1 MGPIT
6 SRYIQKQSDNG
17 MKFTGA
23 LMIKL
28 LLGKF
33 IGTILFMVVL
43 TGCVTQTGD
52 LTNYPIQEIFD
63 TSDGSKV
70 TLVMGEGKLILNAGD
85 DHLVKGTIQ
94 NNFKDWN
101 PSIQRSSES
110 LTISQGDI
118 SQIVQPP
125 QKGIVND
132 WAIQLSNQPTDL
144 FIEAKG
150 YFGNLNLTKANLRTF
165 RILDSFS
172 QTEIKFED
180 PNPVNM
186 SIFEVG
192 SASSTLKLTGLA
204 NANFDL
210 MNFRGVGG
218 NYTLDFSG
226 QLQHDTQVNIVA
238 GLGNIKIE
246 VPHEIA
252 AVVNVSGN
260 YSKFDLHGPWVK
272 DNGYRNPAVGKL
284 FTINIKMDMGF
295 LTLILK

>member
-1 MGPIT
+1 
-6 SRYIQKQSDNG
+6 
-17 MKFTGA
+17 
-23 LMIKL
+23 MIKS

-33 IGTILFMVVL
+33 IRTLLFIVVL
-43 TGCVTQTGD
+43 TGCATPTGD
-52 LTNYPIQEIFD
+52 LNSYPIYEIFD
-63 TSDGSKV
+63 TSAGSKV
-70 TLVMGEGKLILNAGD
+70 TLVMGEGKLNLIAGD
-85 DHLVKGTIQ
+85 DNWVEGTIQ

-118 SQIVQPP
+118 SQIVQLPS
-125 QKGIVND
+125 KDIVND
-132 WAIQLSNQPTDL
+132 WTIQLSNQPIDL

-150 YFGNLNLTKANLRTF
+150 YFGNLNLAKANLRTF

-172 QTEIKFED
+172 ETEIQFED

-192 SASSTLKLTGLA
+192 SASSRLKLSGLA

-226 QLQHDTQVNIVA
+226 QLQHDTPVNIVA
-238 GLGNIKIE
+238 GLGNIRVE
-246 VPHEIA
+246 VPREQA
-252 AVVNVSGN
+252 AVVQVSGN
-260 YSKFDLHGPWVK
+260 TSKFDLQGAWVK
-272 DNGYRNPAVGKL
+272 DNGYRNQGTGKQ
-284 FTINIKMDMGF
+284 FTIDIKMDMGF
-295 LTLILK
+295 LTLVLK

>member
-6 SRYIQKQSDNG
+6 FRCIQKQSDNG

-101 PSIQRSSES
+101 PSIQRSIIPRLSRIPYTSILVLVYYTTGSISWIGIFIPSWCLEIFPS
-110 LTISQGDI
+110 LEISSSLLGD
-118 SQIVQPP
+118 
-125 QKGIVND
+125 
-132 WAIQLSNQPTDL
+132 
-144 FIEAKG
+144 
-150 YFGNLNLTKANLRTF
+150 
-165 RILDSFS
+165 
-172 QTEIKFED
+172 
-180 PNPVNM
+180 
-186 SIFEVG
+186 
-192 SASSTLKLTGLA
+192 
-204 NANFDL
+204 
-210 MNFRGVGG
+210 
-218 NYTLDFSG
+218 
-226 QLQHDTQVNIVA
+226 
-238 GLGNIKIE
+238 
-246 VPHEIA
+246 
-252 AVVNVSGN
+252 
-260 YSKFDLHGPWVK
+260 
-272 DNGYRNPAVGKL
+272 
-284 FTINIKMDMGF
+284 
-295 LTLILK
+295 

>member
-1 MGPIT
+1 VEI
-6 SRYIQKQSDNG
+6 
-17 MKFTGA
+17 TGA
-23 LMIKL
+23 LMIKS

-33 IGTILFMVVL
+33 IGTILFMAVL
-43 TGCVTQTGD
+43 TGCATPTGD
-52 LTNYPIQEIFD
+52 LNSYPIHEIFEP
-63 TSDGSKV
+63 SDGSEL
-70 TLVMGEGKLILNAGD
+70 TLVMGEGKLNLIAGD
-85 DHLVKGTIQ
+85 DNLVEGTIQ

-110 LTISQGDI
+110 LKISQGDI
-118 SQIVQPP
+118 SQIVQLPP
-125 QKGIVND
+125 KGIVND
-132 WAIQLSNQPTDL
+132 WNIQLSNQPTDL

-150 YFGNLNLTKANLRTF
+150 YFGDLNLTKANLRTF

-192 SASSTLKLTGLA
+192 SASSTLKLSGLA

-226 QLQHDTQVNIVA
+226 QLQHDTPVNIVA
-238 GLGNIKIE
+238 GLGNIRVE
-246 VPHEIA
+246 VPREQA
-252 AVVNVSGN
+252 AVVHVSGN
-260 YSKFDLHGPWVK
+260 TSRFDLQGAWVK
-272 DNGYRNPAVGKL
+272 DNGYRNQGSGKQ
-284 FTINIKMDMGF
+284 FTIDINRTYAK
-295 LTLILK
+295 